1 MRAADQSGF
10 EPGRVDL
17 LLPLRLP
24 VRALIAVSGRGIKAA
39 SRHQRGNGLPQ
50 TPPEFGPAING
61 V

>member
-24 VRALIAVSGRGIKAA
+24 VRALIAVSGRGI
-39 SRHQRGNGLPQ
+39 
-50 TPPEFGPAING
+50 
-61 V
+61 